1 MSSKPFRRLMIVGTS
16 ALTLVAAVTP
26 AAYAGDDDGDD
37 PEAPIEQPAPEQS
50 VTQDTSS
57 SDTSSSGSG
66 GGSSADTQ
74 VAKGGVQTGA
84 GGMAS
89 IDEPT
94 VMVPLT
100 LAGTGLILLMSAG
113 AGGLALSRRS

>member
-1 MSSKPFRRLMIVGTS
+1 MSSKPFRRLMTVGVS
-16 ALTLVAAVTP
+16 ALTLVAAVAP
-26 AAYAGDDDGDD
+26 AAYAGEDDGDD
-37 PEAPIEQPAPEQS
+37 DPVEQPAAEQP
-50 VTQDTSS
+50 VTEDTSGGES
-57 SDTSSSGSG
+57 S
-66 GGSSADTQ
+66 GGSSESSSDTQ
-74 VAKGGVQTGA
+74 VAKGAVQTGA

-89 IDEPT
+89 IDDAT

>member
-1 MSSKPFRRLMIVGTS
+1 MSSKPFRRLMIVGAS
-16 ALTLVAAVTP
+16 ALTLVAAVSP
-26 AAYAGDDDGDD
+26 AAYAGEDDGDD
-37 PEAPIEQPAPEQS
+37 DPIEEPAAEQP
-50 VTQDTSS
+50 VTEDTSS
-57 SDTSSSGSG
+57 SESG
-66 GGSSADTQ
+66 GGESSSDTQ
-74 VAKGGVQTGA
+74 VAKGAVQTGA

-89 IDEPT
+89 IDDAT

>member
-1 MSSKPFRRLMIVGTS
+1 MSSKPFRRLMTVGVS
-16 ALTLVAAVTP
+16 ALTLVAAVAP
-26 AAYAGDDDGDD
+26 AAYAGEDDGDD
-37 PEAPIEQPAPEQS
+37 DPIEQPAAEQP
-50 VTQDTSS
+50 VTEDTSS
-57 SDTSSSGSG
+57 SDTSSGGSG
-66 GGSSADTQ
+66 ESSSDTQ
-74 VAKGGVQTGA
+74 VAKGAVQTGA

-89 IDEPT
+89 IDDAT

>member
-1 MSSKPFRRLMIVGTS
+1 MSSKPFRRLMTVGVS
-16 ALTLVAAVTP
+16 ALTLVAAVAP
-26 AAYAGDDDGDD
+26 SAYAGEDDGDD
-37 PEAPIEQPAPEQS
+37 PEAPIEQPAPEQP

-57 SDTSSSGSG
+57 SDTSGSSGS

-74 VAKGGVQTGA
+74 VAKGAVQTGA

-89 IDEPT
+89 IDDAS
-94 VMVPLT
+94 VLVPLT